1 MRWSGQTESDLK
13 VGDRWPTGGRLG
25 GCFAHCGPQRNSFHH
40 TEIFCIT
47 LMLAITTHTAFLSS
61 HGYTEPPSSQ

>member
-25 GCFAHCGPQRNSFHH
+25 VCFAHYGPQRNSFHQ
-40 TEIFCIT
+40 TEIFCIHCW
-47 LMLAITTHTAFLSS
+47 LQLLSMFKM
-61 HGYTEPPSSQ
+61 